1 MLDMLLSQDAD
12 LRLRG
17 GLRVRVTWP
26 PETPDAP
33 PLLVYVAPRT
43 HAAAR
48 RLAVHLPAV
57 VLSVPSTD
65 LHAAREALEWGADHA
80 TELGAAPHRLSLVG
94 EHGAAGLL
102 AALARHARDRGWP
115 PIEHTALVPRDLT
128 PQALDALVRLL
139 QVTGSQAFGK
149 VGGMRPG

>member
-1 MLDMLLSQDAD
+1 MVLSQDAE

-26 PETPDAP
+26 PETPDTP
-33 PLLVYVAPRT
+33 PLLVYVGPRNR
-43 HAAAR
+43 AVAR
-48 RLAVHLPAV
+48 ELAIHLPAV
-57 VLSVPSTD
+57 VLSVPGLD
-65 LHAAREALEWGADHA
+65 LDTAREALEWGADHA

-94 EHGAAGLL
+94 DHGAAGLI

-115 PIEHTALVPRDLT
+115 PIEHTALVP
-128 PQALDALVRLL
+128 PQLSPSALDALVRLL
-139 QVTGSQAFGK
+139 QVTGSQAFGN